1 MSSQQSSSGAGR
13 QSILQGVYEENLRTK
28 QGKPSPHRAAAQD
41 EAQGEVRRS
50 RLLRWG
56 AAGVLLA
63 FVAATGAAYTTG
75 GTSMLRAR
83 LFPSTAGATASAET
97 GAPRLSS
104 RAVSGAG
111 LDRPSLHALPSTLP
125 PRSEPQAGE
134 VSSEPAP
141 SVAGLFGLGVKTV
154 VIDPGHGGKKD
165 GAVGP
170 GGAKEKNVA
179 LDVALRLRRRLR
191 ARYDYRILLTRTG
204 DRHLSLR
211 ERVQFANRREAD
223 LFLSIHVNALPDT
236 SVTSVETYYYG
247 QQASE
252 QELRLAEREN
262 QSSGYSVAE
271 FNQLLDDVGR
281 RLRREESKRLAG
293 SIQKSLYRNMK
304 EYTPSVRDWGVR
316 TAPFV
321 VLLGVEA
328 PSILAEIGVISNP
341 AEEKKLRR
349 SSYREALARYLEAG
363 VARYLG
369 DAPSADTTALA
380 SRPAP
385 GR

>member
-1 MSSQQSSSGAGR
+1 
-13 QSILQGVYEENLRTK
+13 
-28 QGKPSPHRAAAQD
+28 
-41 EAQGEVRRS
+41 
-50 RLLRWG
+50 
-56 AAGVLLA
+56 
-63 FVAATGAAYTTG
+63 
-75 GTSMLRAR
+75 
-83 LFPSTAGATASAET
+83 
-97 GAPRLSS
+97 
-104 RAVSGAG
+104 
-111 LDRPSLHALPSTLP
+111 
-125 PRSEPQAGE
+125 
-134 VSSEPAP
+134 
-141 SVAGLFGLGVKTV
+141 V

-349 SSYREALARYLEAG
+349 SSYREALARFLEAG

-369 DAPSADTTALA
+369 DAPPADTTALA